1 MTTLDI
7 YSLQIV
13 TQYLTSKYD
22 FINIIQT
29 TKKYM
34 FILDR
39 FRVNPI
45 RITSFVKNLFH
56 FLDTQIVYY
65 ETDYIM
71 QRVVRLIIQYPVS
84 YSNIASITKQYK
96 DVTCIFKN
104 IVLDSFNGCDKKIIP
119 KEVSILGDCCFEG
132 ERIKAIIIPNTIKE
146 IRTSCFSE
154 CGLRNIKIPNS
165 VTQIKSFAFS
175 NCRSL
180 TKVELPSFLNSIEND
195 VFKGCVKLKEI
206 DIPNSISSLGN
217 GCFSESGIRMF
228 EITSQFQF
236 IDENIF
242 CMSLLR
248 KISFTGVKKIP
259 NGICSGCF
267 HLTSVIMD
275 DVVECIFDCAF
286 EQCIEL
292 KNINF
297 SSNLKF
303 IGNSAFFG
311 CAFNKIILPK
321 NLEFIGDLCFSNCKN
336 LTELRVL
343 SKQCIIGDRVFFS
356 DIKLKILEL
365 PLKDGKYPFPVTKEE
380 KKILKRSGIECINI
394 LIDQEYVEPIELLN
408 TNKQIRNIQEF
419 GESMSTSIC
428 ILNSAYRIDGN
439 LLSSCY
445 CEEMI
450 FPKGI
455 IKIDDGYIPS
465 PNLTKIVLPECIEV
479 LHQEQIAYLK
489 GLKVIEI
496 PTSVTR
502 IEKWCFN
509 ALDKLESL
517 QIPSSVKILKN
528 EFIIDCSSL
537 TELNWN
543 NKEPI
548 MKEPFNYLIYTQL
561 KKSNIHFTKFTLNG
575 LDGIDP
581 LHFTITEPI
590 VFQQDDFNEQ
600 ISKFTI
606 LPNNLIEI
614 NGSNR
619 INETLT
625 SITIPSSVT
634 SIGKSA
640 FVDFINLKEIYL
652 PENEIEFDDC
662 MFKGCTSLSVIKSK
676 NPKNLQINFHS
687 EIINILKD
695 FEYNFQ
701 YNKRVIKN
709 YHPSNYYEENY
720 SIQNFC
726 LTNVQSIDNEA
737 FFYFT
742 TITHISFS
750 TELISIGD
758 TAFRQCSM
766 LKTIQIP
773 STVTFIGE
781 ACFERCSSLSSIKI
795 ENPFVDCGNYCF
807 NHCVGLTSI
816 PLIYKL
822 SVGIFEYCESLQYI
836 SLLDGVKELS
846 SGCFSHC
853 ISLKDISIPHSVTTI
868 RSYCFSECFSLTSI
882 DIPAEIKLIEF
893 GAFYDC
899 KNLRKVIMKNEHI
912 ELGDHLFDGC
922 ASLNIISIN
931 GSRVKSIYTETS
943 YSQYKYFHSK
953 GINCKRVSLSRRE
966 RIENGLIAVMNKNIV
981 RIDEC
986 CFGGCIEFTKL
997 TVPSNITEIGSF
1009 CFKDCLNLQ
1018 SIVLPSSI
1026 TSIPPYC
1033 FDNCTSLTSIEI
1045 PSTIKKFGD
1054 KCFSGC
1060 VLLKNDK
1067 IPNECFKTV
1076 NIEGVEENNNSQYNS
1091 EEDWIEEDEHEK
1103 DEHEEDEHE
1112 EDEHE
1117 EDILDDELF

>member
-13 TQYLTSKYD
+13 SQYLTSKYD

-39 FRVNPI
+39 FRINPI
-45 RITSFVKNLFH
+45 RITSFVKNLFQ

-65 ETDYIM
+65 ENDYIVH
-71 QRVVRLIIQYPVS
+71 RVVKLIIQYPVS
-84 YSNIASITKQYK
+84 YTEIAEITKRYK

-104 IVLDSFNGCDKKIIP
+104 VILESLNGCDKKIIP
-119 KEVSILGDCCFEG
+119 KEVNILGDSCFEG
-132 ERIKAIIIPNTIKE
+132 KELKAMVIPNTIKE
-146 IRTSCFSE
+146 IRESCFDE
-154 CGLRNIKIPNS
+154 CRFKWIKIPIS
-165 VTQIKSFAFS
+165 VTRIKPLAFS

-180 TKVELPSFLNSIEND
+180 TKVELPSFLSSIED
-195 VFKGCVKLKEI
+195 SVFKNCVKLKEI
-206 DIPNSISSLGN
+206 NIPKSVTSLGY
-217 GCFSESGIRMF
+217 GCFSESGIRRF

-236 IDENIF
+236 IGGSIF

-248 KISFTGVKKIP
+248 KVSFTGVKQIP
-259 NGICSGCF
+259 SGICSGCN
-267 HLTSVIMD
+267 HLTNVMMD
-275 DVVECIFDCAF
+275 DTVEFIFDYAF
-286 EQCIEL
+286 EQCTEL

-303 IGNSAFFG
+303 IGSYAFVG
-311 CAFNKIILPK
+311 CAFNKVILPN
-321 NLEFIGDLCFSNCKN
+321 NLEILGDSCLADCRN

-343 SKQCIIGDRVFFS
+343 SKQCIIGEGVFFA
-356 DIKLKILEL
+356 DHRLKIIEL
-365 PLKDGKYPFPVTKEE
+365 PLKDGKYPFAVTKEE
-380 KKILKRSGIECINI
+380 KKLLKRNGIECINI
-394 LIDQEYVEPIELLN
+394 LTDQNYVEPIELLN

-419 GESMSTSIC
+419 GKFLSTSIC
-428 ILNSAYRIDGN
+428 ILNSANRIDSN
-439 LLSSCY
+439 LLNSHY
-445 CEEMI
+445 CEELI
-450 FPKGI
+450 LPKSI
-455 IKIDDGYIPS
+455 IQINGYIPT

-479 LHQEQIAYLK
+479 LHQEQIGYLK
-489 GLKVIEI
+489 GLKIIEI
-496 PTSVTR
+496 PNSVTR

-509 ALDKLESL
+509 TLDQLESL
-517 QIPSSVKILKN
+517 QIPSSVKILKK
-528 EFIIDCSSL
+528 EFIIDCPSL

-590 VFQQDDFNEQ
+590 VFQQNDFNEQ
-600 ISKFTI
+600 ISKFKI

-619 INETLT
+619 IDETLT
-625 SITIPSSVT
+625 SITIPSSVS
-634 SIGKSA
+634 SIGNSA
-640 FVDFINLKEIYL
+640 FVDFINLKEIHF

-676 NPKNLQINFHS
+676 NPKNLQINFHT
-687 EIINILKD
+687 EIINILKG
-695 FEYNFQ
+695 FGYNFQ

-709 YHPSNYYEENY
+709 YHPSNYYKEDY

-742 TITHISFS
+742 SITHISFS
-750 TELISIGD
+750 TKLISIGD
-758 TAFRQCSM
+758 AAFRQCSI

-781 ACFERCSSLSSIKI
+781 SCFERCSSLSTIKI

-807 NHCVGLTSI
+807 NHCIGLTSI

-822 SVGIFEYCESLQYI
+822 SVGLFEYCESLQYI

-846 SGCFSHC
+846 PGCFSHC
-853 ISLKDISIPHSVTTI
+853 ISLKDISIPQSVTAI
-868 RSYCFSECFSLTSI
+868 RRYCFRECFSLTSI
-882 DIPAEIKLIEF
+882 DIPSEIKLIEL
-893 GAFYDC
+893 GTFYDC

-922 ASLNIISIN
+922 TSLNTISIN
-931 GSRVKSIYTETS
+931 GSTIKLFDIETS
-943 YSQYKYFHSK
+943 YSQYKYFHLK

-966 RIENGLIAVMNKNIV
+966 RIENGFIVMTNKNIV
-981 RIDEC
+981 SIDEC
-986 CFGGCIEFTKL
+986 CFGGCTEFTRL
-997 TVPSNITEIGSF
+997 TIPNNITKIGPF
-1009 CFKDCLNLQ
+1009 CFKDCINLQ
-1018 SIVLPSSI
+1018 SIVIPSSI

-1033 FDNCTSLTSIEI
+1033 FDNCTNLTSIDI
-1045 PSTIKKFGD
+1045 PSTIKNFGD
-1054 KCFSGC
+1054 KCFTGC
-1060 VLLKNDK
+1060 VLLKNEK

-1076 NIEGVEENNNSQYNS
+1076 NIEDIEENN
-1091 EEDWIEEDEHEK
+1091 
-1103 DEHEEDEHE
+1103 
-1112 EDEHE
+1112 
-1117 EDILDDELF
+1117 